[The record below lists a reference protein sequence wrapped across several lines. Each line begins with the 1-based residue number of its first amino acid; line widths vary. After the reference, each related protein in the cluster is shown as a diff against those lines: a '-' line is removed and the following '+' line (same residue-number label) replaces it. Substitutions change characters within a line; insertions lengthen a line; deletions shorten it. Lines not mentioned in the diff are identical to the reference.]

1 MIGAVT
7 VALLPGLNV
16 RGWRD
21 RVFMRSPKPQI
32 QALAVLPL
40 TNLSGDPEQEYFA
53 DGMTE
58 ALITELGKVSKPR
71 VISRQSIMQYKGSKK
86 ALQETHRQ
94 APPKLVH

>member
-1 MIGAVT
+1 MLRFSAFGALGLIAMGAVL
-7 VALLPGLNV
+7 VGLNV

-21 RVFMRSPKPQI
+21 RLFLRSPKPQI

-58 ALITELGKVSKPR
+58 SLITELGK
-71 VISRQSIMQYKGSKK
+71 
-86 ALQETHRQ
+86 
-94 APPKLVH
+94 